1 MSLQRRQLSPEI
13 SQKWIEDKDSV
24 KNPTEEE
31 TVIVRFSAHSAGQD
45 WSTKSRGGRSRSTHR
60 SSTTKKLSSRR
71 NSCLFVSWKP
81 TYLTV
86 IYSIYCV
93 RAYYTIKHE
102 NTFLLAT
109 KLIFIYCFGYHHILS
124 FTEDGRWWVCS
135 SVPWLIFMSEKGT
148 SQKVVFN
155 HSPTLQEL
163 PEKLESLVR
172 LAKLFSYLNM
182 SIIILDMC
190 WDLSRKV

>member
-24 KNPTEEE
+24 KAPAEEE
-31 TVIVRFSAHSAGQD
+31 TVFVRFSAPSAGQD
-45 WSTKSRGGRSRSTHR
+45 WNTKSREGGRRSTHR

-102 NTFLLAT
+102 NTFLHT
-109 KLIFIYCFGYHHILS
+109 IRLIFIYCSGCHHIPS
-124 FTEDGRWWVCS
+124 FTEDGGWWVCS

-148 SQKVVFN
+148 SQKVV
-155 HSPTLQEL
+155 LI
-163 PEKLESLVR
+163 SLW
-172 LAKLFSYLNM
+172 LYKNCLKNWKASCAWQ
-182 SIIILDMC
+182 SS
-190 WDLSRKV
+190 SRT

>member
-109 KLIFIYCFGYHHILS
+109 KLIFIHCFGTIISYHSLKMVG
-124 FTEDGRWWVCS
+124 DGFAPPYLDWYLCLKIEHPKRLFLISLWFYKNCLKNWKASCAWQS
-135 SVPWLIFMSEKGT
+135 S
-148 SQKVVFN
+148 
-155 HSPTLQEL
+155 
-163 PEKLESLVR
+163 
-172 LAKLFSYLNM
+172 
-182 SIIILDMC
+182 
-190 WDLSRKV
+190 SRT